1 MVKNSKHI
9 GEHDPD
15 MQTEDVLLESLILLA
30 KYQGKKFT
38 ANELTAGLPLKNNR
52 LSPKVFIRAAARA
65 GYKANIKKSK
75 LKKLTSSDFPLI
87 CLLDNEKVCIILKQ
101 NKSLNQFQILDPDSG
116 LEEKVAKLS
125 EIESLYTGYAVHLIS
140 VHHFDQ
146 RVEETSIKEAGWF
159 KRALKKSSH
168 IYRDVLVSS
177 FMINVFALASP
188 LFIMNVYDRVVPN
201 HALETLWVLVLGVA
215 IVFSFDLLL
224 RGLRA
229 HFLDVAGK
237 KTDIDLSAK
246 IFEKVLDVKMSAR
259 PKSVGAFANNL
270 DEFESIRNFITSAT
284 ISTFIDLPFAFLFLL
299 VIWFVGSW
307 IVLVPAI
314 AIPIIIIFALIMQP
328 KIRKAVEK
336 ESKGAAQKNAT
347 LVESLIGIE
356 TVKSLGA
363 ESQLQHK
370 WEEDIEY
377 IAEWRVKS
385 RKYSTRV
392 VNFSV
397 FIQQLSTVGV
407 VAAGVYLI
415 ANSEISLG
423 GLIASVILTGRAM
436 APMAQVANLA
446 THYHQ
451 TLSALKTLDQIMAL
465 PGDRESHRSL
475 IHHPNVIGNIELEN
489 VDFSYSHQDEAV
501 IKDLSLKIKPG
512 EHVGIIGRTGSG
524 KTTIEKLILGL
535 YQADSGFVRVDG
547 VDVNQ
552 IDPSDL
558 RRNIGYV
565 PQDIMLFFG
574 NLRENIVYGNS
585 DVSDEQL
592 LDAVKKAGV
601 IDIVKT
607 HRLGFDMQIGERGL
621 GLSGGQRQSIAIARA
636 LLRDP
641 PVLIMDEP
649 SNSMDSKTEADLKR
663 QLANHIQDKTFILVT
678 HKSGMLELVDRL
690 IVVDGGRIIADGNKA
705 DVVADLKAGKVY
717 SDI

>member
-1 MVKNSKHI
+1 MTQQSPHVD
-9 GEHDPD
+9 EHDPG
-15 MQTEDVLLESLILLA
+15 MQTDDVLLESLLLLA
-30 KYQGKKFT
+30 KQQGKKFT

-65 GYKANIKKSK
+65 GYKADIKTFK
-75 LKKLTSSDFPLI
+75 LDELTNSDFPLI
-87 CLLDNEKVCIILKQ
+87 CLLENEKVCVLLKQ
-101 NKSLNQFQILDPDSG
+101 NKLLNQFQILDPDSG
-116 LEEKVAKLS
+116 LEEKVAELS
-125 EIESLYTGYAVHLIS
+125 EIESLYAGYAIHLIP
-140 VHHFDQ
+140 VHQFDQ
-146 RVEETSIKEAGWF
+146 RVEETSDKQVGWF
-159 KRALKKSSH
+159 KRALMKSWH

-188 LFIMNVYDRVVPN
+188 MFIMNVYDRVVPN
-201 HALETLWVLVLGVA
+201 HAIETLWVLVLGVV

-229 HFLDVAGK
+229 HFLDIAGK

-259 PKSVGAFANNL
+259 PSSVGAFANNL

-284 ISTFIDLPFAFLFLL
+284 ISTFIDLPFVILFLF
-299 VIWFVGSW
+299 VIWFVGGW
-307 IVLVPAI
+307 IVLVPAL
-314 AIPIIIIFALIMQP
+314 AIPLIIIFALIMQP
-328 KIRKAVEK
+328 KIRNAVEK

-377 IAEWRVKS
+377 IAEWRVKA
-385 RKYSTRV
+385 RKYSIRV

-397 FIQQLSTVGV
+397 FVQQLSTIGV
-407 VAAGVYLI
+407 VATGVYLI
-415 ANSEISLG
+415 ANSQISLG
-423 GLIASVILTGRAM
+423 GLIAAVILTGRAM

-451 TLSALKTLDQIMAL
+451 TISALKTLDKIMAL
-465 PGDRESHRSL
+465 PGDRESHRTL
-475 IHHPNVIGNIELEN
+475 IHHPNVEGNIELEN
-489 VDFSYSHQDEAV
+489 VNFSYSQQDEEI
-501 IKDLSLKIKPG
+501 IKELSLKIKPG

-524 KTTIEKLILGL
+524 KSTIEKLILGL

-547 VDVNQ
+547 IDVNQ

-565 PQDIMLFFG
+565 PQDVMLFFG
-574 NLRENIVYGNS
+574 SLRENIIYGNS

-592 LDAVKKAGV
+592 LDAVRKAGV
-601 IDIVKT
+601 INIIKT

-649 SNSMDSKTEADLKR
+649 SNSMDSKTEAEFKR
-663 QLANHIQDKTFILVT
+663 QLAEHIQDKTFILVT
-678 HKSGMLELVDRL
+678 HKSGMLELVNRL

-705 DVVADLKAGKVY
+705 DVVADLQAGKVY
-717 SDI
+717 SDS